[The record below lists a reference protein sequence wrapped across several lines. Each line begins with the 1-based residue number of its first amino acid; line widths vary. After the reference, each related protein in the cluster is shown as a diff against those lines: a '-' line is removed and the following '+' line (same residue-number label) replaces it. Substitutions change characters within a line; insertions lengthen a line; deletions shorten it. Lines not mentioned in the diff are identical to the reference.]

1 MTVKIVTDSTS
12 DLTPEIAGELGITV
26 VPLYVHFGTEAYR
39 DGVDLTTDDFYR
51 KLVQSKTLPTT
62 ATPAPRTFAEVYDR
76 LAEETDEILA
86 IVISSKLSATYE
98 AAVEGKELR
107 KSKSPLEIID
117 SLWATMGLGLIVIS
131 AAKAAQAGAS
141 LDEVIDV
148 ARSSMRRVDFR
159 MAFDTLEYLRRGGR
173 IGTAQAFLGSM
184 LKVNPIL
191 TIKDGCTEAVA
202 RTRSRAKAIDYLCD
216 FAMSFSHIE
225 EMAIEDATTPDEA
238 EMLVERLLQGKPLSK
253 DDLVFSNVDGTAMD
267 PGTLTHN
274 FAKIA
279 RKAGL
284 PGTRFHDLRH
294 TFASL
299 MLLAG
304 IHPKIVSEMLGH
316 SSVAFTLDTYSHVIG
331 GLQRAAM
338 RRLDEVLQ
346 PELIENQDVC
356 KMFVTDPEQIGQG
369 KKFEP
374 F

>member
-51 KLVQSKTLPTT
+51 KLVQSKTLSTT

-86 IVISSKLSATYE
+86 IFISSKLSATYE

-107 KSKSPLEIID
+107 KSEPRLEIID

-159 MAFDTLEYLRRGGR
+159 MAFDTLEYLQRGGR

-191 TIKDGCTEAVA
+191 TIKDGYTEAVA

-238 EMLVERLLQGKPLSK
+238 EMLVERLSTKFPKERIYQAKVSP
-253 DDLVFSNVDGTAMD
+253 VVGTHVGPHVLAVSV
-267 PGTLTHN
+267 
-274 FAKIA
+274 
-279 RKAGL
+279 L
-284 PGTRFHDLRH
+284 PG
-294 TFASL
+294 
-299 MLLAG
+299 
-304 IHPKIVSEMLGH
+304 E
-316 SSVAFTLDTYSHVIG
+316 
-331 GLQRAAM
+331 
-338 RRLDEVLQ
+338 
-346 PELIENQDVC
+346 
-356 KMFVTDPEQIGQG
+356 
-369 KKFEP
+369 
-374 F
+374 